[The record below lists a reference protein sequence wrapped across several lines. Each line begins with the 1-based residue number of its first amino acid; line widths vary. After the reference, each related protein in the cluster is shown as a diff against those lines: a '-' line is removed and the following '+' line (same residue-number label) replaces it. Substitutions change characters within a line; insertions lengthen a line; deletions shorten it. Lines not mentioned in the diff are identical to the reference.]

1 MGLPDM
7 RTNRTSDRFAALAD
21 TVTCN
26 AKYRFAIGAGKQH
39 LLRPFH
45 TSQPLY
51 TSVAYH
57 SVLLIVARKP
67 DAEKGPCYPGF
78 SGFHK
83 RSAGSVLSCIEFWLI
98 GEDVRTCRLT

>member
-7 RTNRTSDRFAALAD
+7 RANRTSDRFAALAD

-51 TSVAYH
+51 IPIKVEQEWNTLRTPYMEADTQYIVSMQYYLYHLTS
-57 SVLLIVARKP
+57 
-67 DAEKGPCYPGF
+67 
-78 SGFHK
+78 
-83 RSAGSVLSCIEFWLI
+83 
-98 GEDVRTCRLT
+98 